1 MNHQQVKGIDLYNF
15 QKDSDRS
22 ELLWW
27 MGESCVEFI
36 VDSVINQICSQV
48 ADSELLGIKAHS
60 DPIFQVRVA
69 TKRDNKFSYIE
80 AKFPM
85 QVLIRNP
92 QGDIRLEVIGTYGY
106 RANLDGSRPP
116 EITKS
121 LEISHQTWL

>member
-1 MNHQQVKGIDLYNF
+1 MNHQQVNGIDLYNF
-15 QKDSDRS
+15 QKDNDRS
-22 ELLWW
+22 ELLFW
-27 MGESCVEFI
+27 MGESCAEFI
-36 VDSVINQICSQV
+36 VNSVIHQVCSQV

-60 DPIFQVRVA
+60 DPVFQVRVA
-69 TKRDNKFSYIE
+69 TKRGNKVSYIE

-92 QGDIRLEVIGTYGY
+92 QGDIRLEVTGTYEY

-121 LEISHQTWL
+121 FDISHQTWL

>member
-15 QKDSDRS
+15 QEESDRS

-27 MGESCVEFI
+27 MGESCAEFI

-60 DPIFQVRVA
+60 DPKFQVKVA
-69 TKRDNKFSYIE
+69 TERDNKVSYIE

-92 QGDIRLEVIGTYGY
+92 EGDIRLEVIGTYEY
-106 RANLDGSRPP
+106 RANLDGSDPP
-116 EITKS
+116 AITKS
-121 LEISHQTWL
+121 FEILHQTWL